1 MAGIDIKRAA
11 DLLNSGETAAFSTDT
26 VNGMGVLYD
35 NEESIERIFEL
46 KKRDKGK
53 PFSLF
58 FYSKNQVFEFFRKSK
73 LLERV
78 IDSFLP
84 GPLTIVSHP
93 KRVLCSLLVKD
104 NMASFRIPK
113 NAQILNLLKRLDRPM
128 AVTSLNVSG
137 EKIIDSEE
145 EAFEKIKEIFI
156 YGSLKKGV
164 KPSTVVRIS
173 NGRTEILRE
182 GVLSKEDFYKGINKH
197 LK

>member
-1 MAGIDIKRAA
+1 
-11 DLLNSGETAAFSTDT
+11 
-26 VNGMGVLYD
+26 
-35 NEESIERIFEL
+35 
-46 KKRDKGK
+46 
-53 PFSLF
+53 
-58 FYSKNQVFEFFRKSK
+58 
-73 LLERV
+73 
-78 IDSFLP
+78 
-84 GPLTIVSHP
+84 VSHP

-145 EAFEKIKEIFI
+145 DAFEKIKEIFI